1 MIHMPIA
8 KVWAL
13 ILRDRTL
20 SKQCTEKLRCVK
32 SLIRL
37 VRDFGD
43 VKAVLIQS
51 Y

>member
-1 MIHMPIA
+1 MPIA

-20 SKQCTEKLRCVK
+20 SKQCTEKMCE
-32 SLIRL
+32 LIRL

>member
-8 KVWAL
+8 KVWVL

-20 SKQCTEKLRCVK
+20 SKQCPEKLSCVE
-32 SLIRL
+32 SPIRL

>member
-20 SKQCTEKLRCVK
+20 SKQCTEKMCEVSYPFGKRFRRC
-32 SLIRL
+32 
-37 VRDFGD
+37 
-43 VKAVLIQS
+43 
-51 Y
+51 